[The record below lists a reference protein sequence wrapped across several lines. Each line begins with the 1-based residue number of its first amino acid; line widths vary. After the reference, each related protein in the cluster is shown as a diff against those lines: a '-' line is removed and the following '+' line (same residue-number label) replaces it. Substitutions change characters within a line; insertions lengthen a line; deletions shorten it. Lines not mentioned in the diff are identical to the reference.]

1 MKNAIMTQ
9 PPMDK
14 QVLKAA
20 LLQSLDDEIE
30 AALLAA
36 REAQATASHEGNKP
50 ENKWDTLALEAAY
63 LAHGQSE
70 RILQLQQT
78 RIMLAKWSVPDFP
91 ADEPIRSGACIHLLC
106 DDVSQWLFIAP
117 AGGRQLTLNGT
128 AVLVVN
134 HETPLAKTLNGLA
147 AGDEALLTLGGRPAL
162 WEIDRVC

>member
-1 MKNAIMTQ
+1 MTQ

-14 QVLKAA
+14 QVLKTA

-30 AALLAA
+30 AALQAA

-78 RIMLAKWSVPDFP
+78 RIMLAKWSVPEFGDDDP
-91 ADEPIRSGACIHLLC
+91 VRNGACIHLLC
-106 DDVSQWLFIAP
+106 DEAQQWLFIAP
-117 AGGRQLTLNGT
+117 VGGRQLHLGDKV
-128 AVLVVN
+128 VLVVN
-134 HETPLAKTLNGLA
+134 HETPLACALMGLA
-147 AGDEALLTLGGRPAL
+147 AGDEALLTLGGAPAL
-162 WEIDRVC
+162 WDIDQVC